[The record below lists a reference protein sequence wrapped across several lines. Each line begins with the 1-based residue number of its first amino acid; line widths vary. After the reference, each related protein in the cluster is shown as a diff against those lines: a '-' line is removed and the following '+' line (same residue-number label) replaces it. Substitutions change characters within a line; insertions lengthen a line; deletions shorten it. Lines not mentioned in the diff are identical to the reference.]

1 MGRWLDGEVLGVHG
15 EEIEVGDDGGGGM
28 ILQIA
33 IVGCCRVPKVIV
45 GECCRRWRIFGTGW
59 WGTVSRW

>member
-1 MGRWLDGEVLGVHG
+1 MEVLGAHD

-33 IVGCCRVPKVIV
+33 IVGCCRVPKVLV
-45 GECCRRWRIFGTGW
+45 GECCRQWKISGKG
-59 WGTVSRW
+59 